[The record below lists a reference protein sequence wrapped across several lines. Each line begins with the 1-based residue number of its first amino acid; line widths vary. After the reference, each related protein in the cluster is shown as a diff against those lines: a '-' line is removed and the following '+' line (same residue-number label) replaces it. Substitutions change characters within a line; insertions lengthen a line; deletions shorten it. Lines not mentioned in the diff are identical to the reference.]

1 MSVWCLMRD
10 LQASRHVPQA
20 QLFEASTVN
29 DRQSLC
35 QAGFTR
41 FRMNAVSDPT
51 WMKAAIKGRA
61 VMTQTR
67 FSIFKMRSR
76 LAVWRE
82 TAHALH
88 RGQ

>member
-1 MSVWCLMRD
+1 MRD

-41 FRMNAVSDPT
+41 FRMNAVSEPT

-67 FSIFKMRSR
+67 CAIFEMRSR

>member
-1 MSVWCLMRD
+1 MRD
-10 LQASRHVPQA
+10 LQTSRHVPQA

-41 FRMNAVSDPT
+41 FRMNAVSEPT
-51 WMKAAIKGRA
+51 WMKAAIKRRA

-67 FSIFKMRSR
+67 FSIFEMRSR